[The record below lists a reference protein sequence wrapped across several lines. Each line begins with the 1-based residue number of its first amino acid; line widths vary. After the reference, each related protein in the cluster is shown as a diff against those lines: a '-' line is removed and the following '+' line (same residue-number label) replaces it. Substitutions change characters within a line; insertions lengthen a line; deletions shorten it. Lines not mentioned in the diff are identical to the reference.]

1 MLAGIVRAALVAMM
15 GWVVIRAWLD
25 PSKRDRTPPTGG
37 PDTGPDGFD
46 W

>member
-1 MLAGIVRAALVAMM
+1 MAAIVRGLIMAMM
-15 GWVVIRAWLD
+15 SFVVIRAWLD
-25 PSKRDRTPPTGG
+25 PTKRDPSPPTGG

>member
-1 MLAGIVRAALVAMM
+1 MAAIVRGLIMAMM
-15 GWVVIRAWLD
+15 GFVVIRSWLD
-25 PSKRDRTPPTGG
+25 PTKRDRSPPTGG